1 VDLFRRKNSH
11 CWWYDFTVRG
21 KRFRGSTKERN
32 KTAASAKAAQLLT
45 EIAAGR
51 NHHCGRKAPQLSE
64 FAVRFL
70 TYVDNAKLADKSRG
84 YLRNGWRLLEKT
96 SIPGMR
102 IDHIRSEDVNAL
114 AFPGS
119 AYNVN
124 CALKTLRRILNL
136 AQEWELIA
144 KVPKIKLAKEIGR
157 SILLNEE
164 AERKILPFC
173 GPLLRDIIVL
183 LRDTGMRPKKEL
195 FPMRIENLDWN
206 KRAIFV
212 PDSKT
217 PTGRRYIPMS
227 DRVIDLLMVRCAGKL
242 EGWVFPADSAVG
254 HRTTVDK
261 QFRKARADAGLP
273 IGLKLYCGRHDF
285 GTQMLQR
292 TGNLA
297 LVMRVMGQTSTKA
310 AMQYQHPD
318 LEHIRMAL
326 NVARAKPDQ
335 ENRIN

>member
-1 VDLFRRKNSH
+1 MDLFRRKNSH

-51 NHHCGRKAPQLSE
+51 DHHCGKKTPHLSE

-70 TYVDNAKLADKSRG
+70 AYVENAKLADKSKG

-124 CALKTLRRILNL
+124 CALKTLRRMLNL
-136 AQEWELIA
+136 AHDRELIA
-144 KVPKIKLAKEIGR
+144 KIPKIKLAKEIGR
-157 SILLNEE
+157 SLLLDEE

-173 GPLLRDIIVL
+173 GPLLRDIIILV
-183 LRDTGMRPKKEL
+183 RDTGMRPKKEL

-227 DRVIDLLMVRCAGKL
+227 NRVVDLLMVRCAGKL
-242 EGWVFPADSAVG
+242 EGWVFPADSAAG

-261 QFRKARADAGLP
+261 HFRKARADAGLP

-335 ENRIN
+335 ESRIN

>member
-1 VDLFRRKNSH
+1 MELFRRKNSR

-21 KRFRGSTKERN
+21 ERFRGSTKERN
-32 KTAASAKAAQLLT
+32 KTAAQAKAAQLLT
-45 EIAAGR
+45 EISAGAYR
-51 NHHCGRKAPQLSE
+51 ANRRAPYLSE
-64 FAVRFL
+64 FAARFL
-70 TYVDNAKLADKSRG
+70 SFVENAKLAEKSKD
-84 YLRNGWRLLEKT
+84 YLRNGWRLLQAT
-96 SIPGMR
+96 SMPGMR
-102 IDHIRSEDVNAL
+102 IDRITVEEVNGL
-114 AFPGS
+114 TFPGG

-124 CALKTLRRILNL
+124 CALKTLRRMLNL
-136 AQEWELIA
+136 AHEWELVS

-157 SILLNEE
+157 SLLLNAE
-164 AERKILPFC
+164 AERKLLPFC
-173 GPLLRDIIVL
+173 GPLLRDIIIL

-206 KRAIFV
+206 NRMIFV

-227 DRVIDLLMVRCAGKL
+227 DRVLDLLMVRCAGSR
-242 EGWVFPADSAVG
+242 EGWVFPTASSSG
-254 HRTTVDK
+254 HITTIGK

-273 IGLKLYCGRHDF
+273 IGLKLYCSRHDF
-285 GTQMLQR
+285 GTELLQR

-318 LEHIRMAL
+318 LEHVRIAL
-326 NVARAKPDQ
+326 NAARSSSEQ
-335 ENRIN
+335 ETRVN